1 MPAHVTE
8 TSTLLKWGEFSV
20 NRFTFEKSSKFSEV
34 LTCCR
39 QVVVT
44 QCRGLHVQIVLG
56 AAAAR
61 SPTCRCELAKFS
73 CCSVS
78 STSSYVHW
86 TYSARRSGLSAERLP
101 VRVYLYTTV
110 LAASR
115 SLTGSVCSHYLATW
129 HGPVLLF
136 VWWITYRRK
145 QSITTTRI
153 SAVSQ
158 KFLRFVICACDSSSY
173 DRHTAR

>member
-44 QCRGLHVQIVLG
+44 QCRGLLVQSVHG
-56 AAAAR
+56 VAAAR

-158 KFLRFVICACDSSSY
+158 KFLRFVICAFDSSSY